1 MEIKIEIKEVHI
13 YVDGRR
19 KTEDGSQDIESKI
32 IDAVQAFFIEKNVE
46 AKKETTETLRTQS
59 DTKEEDGSGKTE
71 VGRRKTEDGSQKT
84 EDGSFSTTL
93 EKPVLLNPKT
103 GRPEYGDPFN

>member
-71 VGRRKTEDGSQKT
+71 DGRRKSEDGRRKFLDYARKT
-84 EDGSFSTTL
+84 SFIES
-93 EKPVLLNPKT
+93 
-103 GRPEYGDPFN
+103 